1 MIQVAPRITAVVVT
15 YNPDHRRLSAL
26 LEALALQATATV
38 VVDNGSE
45 PEIVSWLKK
54 EEAAAKIHLRL
65 LGENRG
71 VAAAQNCGIEVA
83 QELRSDYAVLF
94 DHDSLPAPEM
104 LPRLVMA
111 AEQKAAEGYKVAAVG
126 PRYVD
131 PRQNNPP
138 PFIRVVGVCLERQT
152 CESSDTVV
160 EVDYLISSGCL
171 IPMKTIQA
179 VGPMREDL
187 FIDYIDIEWGLR
199 AKARGYQSLG
209 VCGAEMFHSL
219 GDDPIPFL
227 GKKFPNHSP
236 LRHYYH
242 FRNAIHL
249 YKEPWV
255 PWNWKLVDG
264 WKLVQKFGFYSL
276 FGKPRSQHFCMM
288 TRGVV
293 DGLSGRT
300 GRFAGAQ

>member
-1 MIQVAPRITAVVVT
+1 MSRVSEIITAVIVS
-15 YNPDHRRLSAL
+15 YRPEAEKLLALINAL
-26 LEALALQATATV
+26 LPQVSAII

-45 PEIVSWLKK
+45 AGELRWLKDVPTGG
-54 EEAAAKIHLRL
+54 AFRFLQL
-65 LGENRG
+65 DSNYG
-71 VAAAQNCGIEVA
+71 VAAAQNQGIAWA
-83 QELRSDYAVLF
+83 QQMQSDYVVLF
-94 DHDSLPAPEM
+94 DHDSLPAPD
-104 LPRLVMA
+104 LIPRLV
-111 AEQKAAEGYKVAAVG
+111 KAAEFKLADGWKLGSLG

-138 PFIRVVGVCLERQT
+138 PFIRIRGLRLERQP
-152 CESSDTVV
+152 CASPDDVV

-171 IPMKTIQA
+171 IPMSA
-179 VGPMREDL
+179 LREVGPMREDL

-199 AKARGYQSLG
+199 AKAKGFQSFG

-219 GDDPIPFL
+219 GEEPISFL

-255 PWNWKLVDG
+255 PLNWKLVDG
-264 WKLVQKFGFYSL
+264 WKLLQKFAFYSL
-276 FGKPRSQHFCMM
+276 FGKPRWEHFAMM
-288 TRGVV
+288 VKGISNSVA
-293 DGLSGRT
+293 GKSG
-300 GRFAGAQ
+300 QL